1 MVWNF
6 LFVELIAFIEK
17 QRTER
22 IRVYKKELRLQNSL
36 EKGLPT
42 KQNLSERASN
52 QAKSFLENNYKK
64 NLRLKPDHYHGPD
77 LTGVSPYILEV
88 FFSITLS
95 KKSQLTMIVSF
106 LKVDFKNH
114 TFLFLGPIM
123 LNSLVRSE
131 AWSRICLLQQRLPEL
146 QKWSKGA
153 LS

>member
-1 MVWNF
+1 MGIGLEFSFCRINCFHWETKDRKNKG
-6 LFVELIAFIEK
+6 IQK
-17 QRTER
+17 RTETT
-22 IRVYKKELRLQNSL
+22 KLLR
-36 EKGLPT
+36 
-42 KQNLSERASN
+42 ERASN